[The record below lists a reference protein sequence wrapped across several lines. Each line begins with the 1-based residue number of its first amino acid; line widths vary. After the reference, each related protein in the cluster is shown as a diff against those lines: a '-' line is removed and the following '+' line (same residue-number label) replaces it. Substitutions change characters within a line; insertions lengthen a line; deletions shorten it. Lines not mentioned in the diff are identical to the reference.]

1 MNNHDNTKAR
11 EIRNKVLSNLIKIDM
26 TRSAIS
32 SMGSSNS
39 INKTNLANLVYSKVV
54 KTNKEK

>member
-54 KTNKEK
+54 KTDKEK